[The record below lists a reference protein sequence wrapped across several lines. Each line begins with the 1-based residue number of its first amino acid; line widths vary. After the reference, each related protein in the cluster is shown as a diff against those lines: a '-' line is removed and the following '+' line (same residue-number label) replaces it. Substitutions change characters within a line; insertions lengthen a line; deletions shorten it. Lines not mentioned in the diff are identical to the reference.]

1 MKMASVSLVELS
13 GGGGTHATGVPSA
26 PAADADF
33 ELSTRSM
40 PGRLEELYDGGVLIG
55 DAGSSSS
62 SGASSPR
69 SSSPRSS
76 SPRSSSPRSSSP
88 RSSSPRGSA
97 SGSSLYGASL
107 GWGGAA
113 EGLGAA
119 RGGGSSVRADG
130 RQSPRLMQQ
139 TAHAFLGRVGRVG
152 RVGHWSPRRVARSA
166 SARRRSTGLPEADHW
181 SARRPESFAPM
192 RTHLVVL
199 GAPSVGKSTVIE
211 VLRNYASQHHVDL
224 TISEQMPDT
233 DGARAEA
240 LWSATPLIV
249 WDATHHF
256 DSMGDDASPPAVTAV
271 TGGSLAQYT
280 VRHIRQLAHGL
291 TAHAMAERERDSYS
305 SATGRAGKAGK
316 SGKSGRAADGETAAA
331 MESRLEKMLTA
342 RKIVL
347 CNKTDVQPC
356 PLPQTAALD
365 SGTIFL
371 AGSALRGTNMKE
383 LWRRVETCAART
395 VVRVDRL

>member
-13 GGGGTHATGVPSA
+13 GGGGTHATGVTSA

-166 SARRRSTGLPEADHW
+166 SAAAGPRT
-181 SARRPESFAPM
+181 ARRTGVLVAQSRFTDA
-192 RTHLVVL
+192 THLL
-199 GAPSVGKSTVIE
+199 FLRSSVGNSQDE
-211 VLRNYASQHHVDL
+211 VLRNSQHHVDL
-224 TISEQMPDT
+224 TISEQMPT
-233 DGARAEA
+233 
-240 LWSATPLIV
+240 
-249 WDATHHF
+249 
-256 DSMGDDASPPAVTAV
+256 
-271 TGGSLAQYT
+271 
-280 VRHIRQLAHGL
+280 
-291 TAHAMAERERDSYS
+291 
-305 SATGRAGKAGK
+305 
-316 SGKSGRAADGETAAA
+316 
-331 MESRLEKMLTA
+331 
-342 RKIVL
+342 
-347 CNKTDVQPC
+347 
-356 PLPQTAALD
+356 
-365 SGTIFL
+365 
-371 AGSALRGTNMKE
+371 
-383 LWRRVETCAART
+383 
-395 VVRVDRL
+395 